1 MLENLSLWQNC
12 CLYHRLSFI
21 KYLLPSLPRGQ
32 LIASRRQ
39 FINKL
44 PKIFL
49 YFISKIDPKYVCIM
63 KIISALATAPTMSE
77 EEVDNSLIANRIC
90 NLLPSMKWIIL
101 RFNPSV
107 LLYNKS
113 TKKLLIITPKIKCQ
127 RRSRIFA
134 GSQTSTFQ

>member
-12 CLYHRLSFI
+12 CFYHRLSFI
-21 KYLLPSLPRGQ
+21 QYLLRSLPRGQ
-32 LIASRRQ
+32 HMAPRRQ
-39 FINKL
+39 FINNYLKSSYTLYQKL
-44 PKIFL
+44 MP
-49 YFISKIDPKYVCIM
+49 SMCIM
-63 KIISALATAPTMSE
+63 KIMSALATAPIMSE
-77 EEVDNSLIANRIC
+77 EEVDNSLIANWIC